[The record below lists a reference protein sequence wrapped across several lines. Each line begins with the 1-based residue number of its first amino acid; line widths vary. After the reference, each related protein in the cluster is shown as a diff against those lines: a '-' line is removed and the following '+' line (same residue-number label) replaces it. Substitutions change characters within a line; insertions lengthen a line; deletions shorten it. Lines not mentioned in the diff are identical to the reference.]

1 MHFLSGPKLTFV
13 NCLLMLQ
20 RNALE
25 IYYNSGETRLIKR
38 RRAFERLQKGP
49 VKIGVKRKRTWPA
62 PFATRFCEFL
72 SRMLIVG
79 GAVLAFAHLLA
90 AQQEIESR
98 VAVQSGGEIFAGGC
112 ITCHGADGKGTPKT
126 TLGFEPPPTFP
137 DFTDCRATAR
147 EPDDFWKPIISHGG
161 RARGFSEIMP
171 SFVELLTAEQ
181 IDAVIRY
188 LRSFCSE
195 PAWPRGELNLPRAL
209 VAEKAFLEDEA
220 VITTAISTK
229 GESGTDHKIT
239 YEKRFGA
246 RNQAE
251 VSLPFSFHPVN
262 GGGWR
267 GGVGDLVFG
276 YKRLVLANLETGS
289 ILSFQGEAILPTGN
303 RANGFGKGVAVFETF
318 GSYGQLLPG
327 KSFFQFQSGVE
338 LPKDTQ
344 IANRAIYWRSMFGKS
359 IYMEKGIG
367 RMWSP
372 MVEILA
378 DRELVDGETTNWDLV
393 PQFQVTLNR
402 RQHIRANFGIKIP
415 LNDFSDRPMQV
426 MFYVLWDWFDGGLR
440 DGWK

>member
-1 MHFLSGPKLTFV
+1 M
-13 NCLLMLQ
+13 N
-20 RNALE
+20 
-25 IYYNSGETRLIKR
+25 
-38 RRAFERLQKGP
+38 RAFGRLGNGP
-49 VKIGVKRKRTWPA
+49 VKLSVKRERTWPA
-62 PFATRFCEFL
+62 RFATRYRAL
-72 SRMLIVG
+72 SGRMLILG
-79 GAVLAFAHLLA
+79 GAVLALANLLS
-90 AQQEIESR
+90 AQQEMDSR
-98 VAVQSGGEIFAGGC
+98 IAFQSEREIFTGGC
-112 ITCHGADGKGTPKT
+112 ITCHGVDGKGTPKT

-137 DFTDCRATAR
+137 DFTNCVATAR
-147 EPDDFWKPIISHGG
+147 ESDDFWRPIISHGG

-171 SFVELLTAEQ
+171 SFVELLTSEQ
-181 IDAVIRY
+181 IEAVIRY
-188 LRSFCSE
+188 LRSFCRES
-195 PAWPRGELNLPRAL
+195 AWPRGELNLPRAL

-220 VITTAISTK
+220 VITTAINAK
-229 GESGTDHKIT
+229 GDSGTDHKIT

-262 GGGWR
+262 GGSWR

-276 YKRLVLANLETGS
+276 YKRLVLANLKTGS

-327 KSFFQFQSGVE
+327 ESFFQFQSGIE
-338 LPKDTQ
+338 LPKDTG

-359 IYMEKGIG
+359 IYLEKGIG

-372 MVEILA
+372 MVEFLA
-378 DRELVDGETTNWDLV
+378 DRELGDGEKISWDIV

-402 RQHIRANFGIKIP
+402 RQHLRANFGIKIP
-415 LNDFSDRPMQV
+415 LSDFSDRPVQV